1 MKKHSILML
10 ALLVSG
16 FFMSC
21 SESHDEEE
29 VPELKNH
36 IEVGENFYED
46 IHMMLAYTKDQSK
59 MGETSYPLRIYL
71 YEGDIAYSDVEGLIE
86 NAFANIRLDLQV
98 SQNGKIDAGTYTW
111 DIEGSTALSI
121 RDAQHLTN
129 QVGTQIIT
137 NTGISNV
144 LYNKFEGNGIRE
156 PELSIK
162 ILDENLYEFHLKA
175 SDMTGHKVSAYY
187 KGGVSRTMLY
197 GESANE

>member
-1 MKKHSILML
+1 MKKNSILML

-21 SESHDEEE
+21 SQSHDEEE

-46 IHMMLAYTKDQSK
+46 IHMMLAYAPDQSK
-59 MGETSYPLRIYL
+59 LGVTSYPLRIYL
-71 YEGDIAYSDVEGLIE
+71 YEGDIAYSDIEGLIE
-86 NAFANIRLDLQV
+86 NGFANIRLDLQV

-111 DIEGSTALSI
+111 DMEGSTALNI

-129 QVGTQIIT
+129 QVGTQIIP
-137 NTGISNV
+137 NTGIQNT
-144 LYNKFEGNGIRE
+144 LYHKFEGNGIRE
-156 PELSIK
+156 PELSIN

-175 SDMTGHKVSAYY
+175 TDMTGQKVSAYY
-187 KGGVSRTMLY
+187 KGGISRTMIY
-197 GESANE
+197 GKSSNE